1 MRVSDQDAAH
11 DRLGAAVRGLA
22 DAVVR
27 SGADAAVLARTADEI
42 ERLSA
47 VLSAAEQHERLH
59 DSPYHPMSPVG
70 GTAHPTAPQLH
81 TRPIDG
87 GVAGTVVLGPAF
99 EGGPGLA
106 HGGILSLMIDH
117 TMGQAIYTAGYAA
130 MTASLDVRYLAPTP
144 LGVPLTVTAT
154 VDHNAGRRVHVTAE
168 IKAGEVTTV
177 DARGVFIT
185 LTRDAVA
192 RIFPRERIPEA

>member
-1 MRVSDQDAAH
+1 M
-11 DRLGAAVRGLA
+11 RGLA

-81 TRPIDG
+81 TQPIDG
-87 GVAGTVVLGPAF
+87 GVGGTVVLGPAF